1 MDFGGFVLTASTAN
15 LTDEPA
21 AREYADAVEFRMDLA
36 ADPLEQL
43 DGYSG
48 ELPLLVTNRVQWEG
62 GEARDDSQRL
72 DKLESALGHPHVGA
86 VDIELD
92 AVRDGDGERV
102 VEAARDQEC
111 SVVVSVHD
119 FERTP
124 EPDRLRSQLVA
135 TTNHGDVGKLA
146 VTAVTTDDVLALLE
160 ATWELTAGGSAV
172 ATVAMGETGRHS
184 RAVAPLYGS
193 RIGYAPVGP
202 ADATAPGQYD
212 LATLSGILDALDPE
226 GTRHQHPD
234 GSDTTF

>member
-1 MDFGGFVLTASTAN
+1 MNFGGFVLAASTAN
-15 LTDEPA
+15 LNDEPA
-21 AREYADAVEFRMDLA
+21 AREYADAVEFRMDIA
-36 ADPLEQL
+36 ADPLGQL
-43 DGYSG
+43 DEYDG

-62 GEARDDSQRL
+62 GEARDDAERL
-72 DKLESALGHPHVGA
+72 DKLESTLEYPHVEA
-86 VDIELD
+86 VDIELE
-92 AVRDGDGERV
+92 AVRDGDGQRV
-102 VEAARDQEC
+102 VETAREEGC
-111 SVVVSVHD
+111 SVIVSVHD

-160 ATWELTAGGSAV
+160 ATWELTTGGSTV
-172 ATVAMGETGRHS
+172 ATMAMGETGRHS

-212 LATLSGILDALDPE
+212 LAALSGILDAFDPD

-234 GSDTTF
+234 NSDTTF